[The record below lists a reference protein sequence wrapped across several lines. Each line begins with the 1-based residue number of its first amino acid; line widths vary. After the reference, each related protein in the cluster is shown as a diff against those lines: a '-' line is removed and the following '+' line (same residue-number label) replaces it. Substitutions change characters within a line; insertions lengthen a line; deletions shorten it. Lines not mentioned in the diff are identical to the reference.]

1 MRQLSRQNISRKILG
16 RQFYLKQ
23 KSSVLKKQVLVR
35 FQPRTFAVPGV
46 FVTSRLSVQDTLRN
60 FNSLRTNVP
69 AGIQMSPVNKV
80 IAKNVQEERAKY
92 TQKRS

>member
-1 MRQLSRQNISRKILG
+1 M
-16 RQFYLKQ
+16 
-23 KSSVLKKQVLVR
+23 
-35 FQPRTFAVPGV
+35 
-46 FVTSRLSVQDTLRN
+46 QDTLSN